1 MPAMKRQVRVALHFF
16 WAAMPFPQQGWPSA
30 PQGSH
35 MLGRPK
41 PVNEQLCPATQVA
54 APPLLQQGWPGS
66 PQAWQT
72 EPMAQ
77 PAWLAVQ
84 LPLSPQQG

>member
-1 MPAMKRQVRVALHFF
+1 
-16 WAAMPFPQQGWPSA
+16 
-30 PQGSH
+30 
-35 MLGRPK
+35 
-41 PVNEQLCPATQVA
+41 VA
-54 APPLLQQGWPGS
+54 APPLLQQGWPES